1 MEGQIG
7 IFQLITNHFNQVYAS
22 DNPSLEEECIQSVT
36 CKVSIQMNEAL
47 NQPISDF
54 EIKTAVDSIGDLKA
68 LGPDGLNG
76 LFFQKNWD
84 TIGSSVCR
92 AVMLFFDTG
101 QLPSDLNET
110 VVTLIPKVPMPDCL
124 NQLRPISCCNYIY
137 KVISKI
143 VVMRMRGYM
152 GNLVSYNQSAFVG
165 GRLIQDNL
173 IIAYEAFHALKQKAR
188 GGRENMAIKLDMSK
202 AYDRVEWNFI
212 EKVLLAY
219 GFEVSWVKP

>member
-47 NQPISDF
+47 NQPISNF
-54 EIKTAVDSIGDLKA
+54 EIKTAVDNIGDLKA

-92 AVMLFFDTG
+92 AVMLF
-101 QLPSDLNET
+101 L
-110 VVTLIPKVPMPDCL
+110 
-124 NQLRPISCCNYIY
+124 
-137 KVISKI
+137 
-143 VVMRMRGYM
+143 
-152 GNLVSYNQSAFVG
+152 
-165 GRLIQDNL
+165 
-173 IIAYEAFHALKQKAR
+173 
-188 GGRENMAIKLDMSK
+188 
-202 AYDRVEWNFI
+202 
-212 EKVLLAY
+212 
-219 GFEVSWVKP
+219 